1 METKNDWMK
10 MQLNILPTGND
21 DCAIRA
27 VSDGKD
33 IALQTLGVRA
43 FTNHYEITVVDLS
56 GNVIHQIVI
65 RQNGD
70 IEVDS

>member
-21 DCAIRA
+21 DCVIRA
-27 VSDGKD
+27 LSDCQNTV
-33 IALQTLGVRA
+33 LPTLGVRA
-43 FTNHYEITVVDLS
+43 FTHHYEITVVDLS

-70 IEVDS
+70 IEVDA